1 MEELEDLAA
10 RIIRLLEAEKAFL
23 EKAIKM
29 KLEELRARPEKEAF
43 NSLPTRMPTPINNLQ
58 KVVGNRINPNA
69 QKNPNK

>member
-29 KLEELRARPEKEAF
+29 KLEELRARPGKEAF

-69 QKNPNK
+69 QNNPNK